1 MKIKMT
7 LSPDSIDAAIKKL
20 EDYKNDLDRKARE
33 ICERLA
39 LIGALYAEWNFSG
52 VLYAGD
58 IDYNITVEQKS
69 ANCYSRCR
77 SILKTIANN
86 SLKSCLRT
94 KILRF

>member
-1 MKIKMT
+1 MT

-69 ANCYSRCR
+69 ANCYVIKANGK
-77 SILKTIANN
+77 SI
-86 SLKSCLRT
+86 
-94 KILRF
+94 KILVK